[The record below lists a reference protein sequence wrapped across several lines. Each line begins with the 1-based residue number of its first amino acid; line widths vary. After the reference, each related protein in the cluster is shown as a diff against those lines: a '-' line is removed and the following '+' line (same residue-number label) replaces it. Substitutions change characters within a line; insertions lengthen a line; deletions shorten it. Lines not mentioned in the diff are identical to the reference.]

1 MKSNELNE
9 SNNKLDELLNYVE
22 TPYIIFDTNYYI
34 MYYNPAAKNII
45 SEDNLISSM
54 INKAYWPIIKNG
66 VENKFPFIISEKRRL
81 NKTVLSTSTSSYKL
95 VVKPIKESQFLME
108 CIEINAVKRS
118 NTFLIKKV
126 KDFVMKSTI
135 LEKLLAIKSK
145 DIDIKNI
152 SAIEILELFEE
163 QLSIQFEIDDAIS
176 DIIVPI
182 ISMNASIH
190 DVADIML
197 AKLKQLTN
205 CDIGIIISR
214 DFTNKEFKI
223 IEKFDSINIFPKLA
237 TSQQICNHFMSFNDA
252 CFYNNLKEVATLSGL
267 DKTFN
272 NKIKNILLTPIWDK
286 DSKIGEL
293 VLFNCENSFKSHH
306 LEIAK
311 RLVQLY
317 SLSYQRGR
325 SIYNLEISASKDVL
339 TNCFNRRAGLLM
351 LEKVYEL
358 SKRYSKIFSII
369 YLDINELKTTND
381 TYGHQ
386 YGDSLIK
393 STAEIIDN
401 ILRRSDILIRLGGDE
416 FLLVLPNTNLE
427 QSKKVT
433 NRIQDEIDAYNKS
446 ERKPFKLSISTGQAM
461 YDKDCNLTLN
471 ELIDKADSLMYK
483 DKQNYKLTKK
493 NTGGNL

>member
-1 MKSNELNE
+1 MKSNK
-9 SNNKLDELLNYVE
+9 SNNKFDELLNYVE
-22 TPYIIFDTNYYI
+22 TPYIIFNNNYSI
-34 MYYNPAAKNII
+34 IYYNPAAKDIL
-45 SEDNLISSM
+45 SEDKLISSM
-54 INKAYWPIIKNG
+54 INEAYWPIIKNG

-81 NKTVLSTSTSSYKL
+81 NKNVLVTSTSSYKL
-95 VVKPIKESQFLME
+95 VVKPIKENQFLME

-118 NTFLIKKV
+118 NTFLIKKI
-126 KDFVMKSTI
+126 KDFVTKSTI
-135 LEKLLAIKSK
+135 LEKLIAIKSK

-182 ISMNASIH
+182 ISMDASIH
-190 DVADIML
+190 DVADIIL

-223 IEKFDSINIFPKLA
+223 IEKFDSNNIFPKLA
-237 TSQQICNHFMSFNDA
+237 TSQQMCNYFIGFDDA
-252 CFYNNLKEVATLSGL
+252 CFYNTSEEITTLSHL
-267 DKTFN
+267 DKSFSSE
-272 NKIKNILLTPIWDK
+272 IKNVLLIPIWDK
-286 DSKIGEL
+286 HSKIGEL
-293 VLFNCENSFKSHH
+293 VLFNCENVFRTHH

-317 SLSYQRGR
+317 SLSYQRDR

-369 YLDINELKTTND
+369 FIDINGLKITND
-381 TYGHQ
+381 TFGHK
-386 YGDSLIK
+386 YGDALIK
-393 STAEIIDN
+393 TTASIIDN
-401 ILRRSDILIRLGGDE
+401 LLRRSDILIRLGGDE
-416 FLLVLPNTNLE
+416 FLLVLPNTSLE

-433 NRIQDEIDAYNKS
+433 QRIQDEIDNYNKS
-446 ERKPFKLSISTGQAM
+446 EEKPFQISISKGQTV

-471 ELIDKADSLMYK
+471 ELIDKADTLMYK
-483 DKQNYKLTKK
+483 DKQNYKLNKK
-493 NTGGNL
+493 NTGGNI